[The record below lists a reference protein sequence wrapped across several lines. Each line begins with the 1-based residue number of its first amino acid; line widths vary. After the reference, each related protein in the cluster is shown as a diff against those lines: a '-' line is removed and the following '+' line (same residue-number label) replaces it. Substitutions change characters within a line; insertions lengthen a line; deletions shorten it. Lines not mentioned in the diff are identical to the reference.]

1 MIGVLIKRGILD
13 TEKYIQRKND
23 MKTPIGRTSGEDRQ
37 RLQWGSYKS
46 RNTKNR
52 WQPPEAKRPG
62 ADSPSEPGKEPTL
75 PTS

>member
-1 MIGVLIKRGILD
+1 MTGVLTREMW
-13 TEKYIQRKND
+13 TERHRH
-23 MKTPIGRTSGEDRQ
+23 TGRTSGEDRQ